1 VSRAFCSAVVVISV
15 ILRDKAMITAM
26 PSVIS
31 IYMWFLSCKVEN
43 LPRVKGIGHRLTCKR
58 PREILL
64 VIF

>member
-1 VSRAFCSAVVVISV
+1 MVVISV
-15 ILRDKAMITAM
+15 MLSDNAMITAM

-31 IYMWFLSCKVEN
+31 RYMWFLSCRIEN